1 MAILEHLGEND
12 PLIINQIHSINNLY
26 LECLKSAETPNL
38 KNMIIQGFMMNLFY
52 DQGTTIMSLKQHQ
65 AFDDVFDFIFS
76 NIGNMKK
83 DFEIKRLVVGLATL
97 LMTPNSCDE

>member
-1 MAILEHLGEND
+1 
-12 PLIINQIHSINNLY
+12 
-26 LECLKSAETPNL
+26 
-38 KNMIIQGFMMNLFY
+38 MIIQGFMMNFFY